1 MIYDPF
7 DDPTLEVGPEGSAAI
22 GRSRPA
28 LGSGLK
34 LPTLR
39 LVTLPIEEPCT
50 NEPGEEA
57 TKRTGREGTGDCHG
71 RV

>member
-7 DDPTLEVGPEGSAAI
+7 DDPTLEVGPEGTTAI
-22 GRSRPA
+22 GRSSPA

-50 NEPGEEA
+50 DDPGEEA
-57 TKRTGREGTGDCHG
+57 TDRTGPEETGDRHG
-71 RV
+71 EV